1 MRCRTQGAWAP
12 EVSPGDW
19 PRAIAG
25 FAGGAVASA
34 DAAPQSPRR
43 FTAARHPPYPEPGG
57 REPVGESVVGARH
70 AAAVVIAALAHAACQ
85 RAPPKPAP
93 QPPDA
98 RAARIEAAL
107 QRLYVDSQATGLVV
121 AVARGDQTEVR
132 GFGHLGPLDPAPTNG
147 KTLVRLESVSKLF
160 AAQLLSGQVAAGRMR
175 LADPLALYAPKGWT
189 ARREKGAEPVELLNL
204 ATHTS
209 GLPRE
214 SGLKPGLTTS
224 AAAEARWAWL
234 ARQRRLPPPGRR
246 ASYSNIAFDVLGDSV
261 AEASG
266 APYAEALAASVSRP
280 LGMVDTT
287 PAPTPDQCARLMSP
301 DPARPPHPCVDQS
314 DHAASGGLY
323 STADD
328 MARWLAAQLAPG
340 AAADARRIS
349 QAIYVQRAALDA
361 AVGLD
366 HAGPASAIGLAWIEQ
381 AASADHPRILEKTG
395 GGDGFLNYVVIDP
408 ARRVGVFVAFDNVS
422 GQRMAPVTIDANEL
436 VGLLGAP

>member
-1 MRCRTQGAWAP
+1 M
-12 EVSPGDW
+12 
-19 PRAIAG
+19 PRQN
-25 FAGGAVASA
+25 
-34 DAAPQSPRR
+34 AARR
-43 FTAARHPPYPEPGG
+43 FTAARDRLYPEPSG
-57 REPVGESVVGARH
+57 REPVGNFVVGARYV
-70 AAAVVIAALAHAACQ
+70 AVVVAALALAACQ

-93 QPPDA
+93 APPPDA
-98 RAARIEAAL
+98 RVVRIEAAL
-107 QRLYVDSQATGLVV
+107 QRLYADSQAVSLVV
-121 AVARGDQTEVR
+121 AVAQGDQTEVR
-132 GFGHLGPLDPAPTNG
+132 GFGHLGPLDPTPTDG

-160 AAQLLSGQVAAGRMR
+160 AAQLLSAQVAAGRMR
-175 LADPLALYAPKGWT
+175 LTDPLALYAPKPWAAPRT
-189 ARREKGAEPVELLNL
+189 KGAVPIELVNL

-214 SGLKPGLTTS
+214 SGLRLGLTAA

-246 ASYSNIAFDVLGDSV
+246 ALYSNIAFDVLGD
-261 AEASG
+261 ALTDAGG
-266 APYAEALAASVSRP
+266 APYAEALAASVTRP

-287 PAPTPDQCARLMSP
+287 PTPTPDQCARLMSP

-328 MARWLAAQLAPG
+328 MARWLGTQLAPG

-349 QAIYVQRAALDA
+349 QAIYFQRAALGA

-381 AASADHPRILEKTG
+381 TATATHPRILEKTG
-395 GGDGFLNYVVIDP
+395 GGDGFLTYVVIDP
-408 ARRVGVFVAFDNVS
+408 ARRVGVFVAFDNAS
-422 GQRMAPVTIDANEL
+422 GRRMESVTADANEL

>member
-1 MRCRTQGAWAP
+1 
-12 EVSPGDW
+12 
-19 PRAIAG
+19 
-25 FAGGAVASA
+25 
-34 DAAPQSPRR
+34 
-43 FTAARHPPYPEPGG
+43 
-57 REPVGESVVGARH
+57 VGARH
-70 AAAVVIAALAHAACQ
+70 AAAVVVAALALAACQ

-93 QPPDA
+93 GPDA
-98 RAARIEAAL
+98 RVARIEADL
-107 QRLYVDSQATGLVV
+107 QRLYADSQAVGLVV
-121 AVARGDQTEVR
+121 AVAQGDQTEVR
-132 GFGHLGPLDPAPTNG
+132 GFGHPGPLDPAPTNG

-160 AAQLLSGQVAAGRMR
+160 AAQLLSAQVAQGRMR
-175 LADPLALYAPKGWT
+175 LTDPLALYAPKGW
-189 ARREKGAEPVELLNL
+189 AMRRAKGVDPIELVNL

-214 SGLKPGLTTS
+214 SGLKPGLTAA
-224 AAAEARWAWL
+224 AAAEARWVWL

-246 ASYSNIAFDVLGDSV
+246 ASYSNIAFDVLGD
-261 AEASG
+261 ALADAGG
-266 APYAEALAASVSRP
+266 APYAEALAASVTRP

-287 PAPTPDQCARLMSP
+287 PTPTPEQCARLMSP

-328 MARWLAAQLAPG
+328 MALWLKSQLAPG

-349 QAIYVQRAALDA
+349 QEIYVQRATLDA
-361 AVGLD
+361 ADGLD

-381 AASADHPRILEKTG
+381 AASAAHPRILEKTG
-395 GGDGFLNYVVIDP
+395 GGDGFLTYVVIDP

-422 GQRMAPVTIDANEL
+422 GRRMAPVTTDANEL

>member
-1 MRCRTQGAWAP
+1 M
-12 EVSPGDW
+12 
-19 PRAIAG
+19 
-25 FAGGAVASA
+25 
-34 DAAPQSPRR
+34 DAES
-43 FTAARHPPYPEPGG
+43 FTAARDRPYPEPRG
-57 REPVGESVVGARH
+57 REPMGESAVGARY
-70 AAAVVIAALAHAACQ
+70 AAAVVVAALALAACQ

-93 QPPDA
+93 APPPDA

-107 QRLYVDSQATGLVV
+107 QRLYADSQATGLVV
-121 AVARGDQTEVR
+121 AVARGDRTEVR
-132 GFGHLGPLDPAPTNG
+132 GFGHLGPLDPSPTNG

-160 AAQLLSGQVAAGRMR
+160 AAQLLSVRVAEGRMR
-175 LADPLALYAPKGWT
+175 LTDPLALYAPKGWAAPRT
-189 ARREKGAEPVELLNL
+189 KGADPIELVNL

-214 SGLKPGLTTS
+214 SGLKTGLS
-224 AAAEARWAWL
+224 AAAAAEARWAWL
-234 ARQRRLPPPGRR
+234 GRQRRLPPPGRR
-246 ASYSNIAFDVLGDSV
+246 ASYSNIAFDVLGD
-261 AEASG
+261 ALTDAGG
-266 APYAEALAASVSRP
+266 APYAEALAASVTGP

-287 PAPTPDQCARLMSP
+287 PAPTPEQCARLMSP
-301 DPARPPHPCVDQS
+301 DPARPPHPCADQS

-340 AAADARRIS
+340 AAVDARRIS
-349 QAIYVQRAALDA
+349 QAIYVQRAALGA

-395 GGDGFLNYVVIDP
+395 GGDGFLTYVVIDP

-422 GQRMAPVTIDANEL
+422 GRRMSPVTSDANDL
-436 VGLLGAP
+436 AGLLGAP